1 MNSIIRSVSISIAID
16 IDGLSIDIPSINR
29 EGRRRSSREDPSQAG
44 DQTLGKMK
52 KTLNSQ
58 KQNNKRALLQH
69 EALC

>member
-52 KTLNSQ
+52 KQ
-58 KQNNKRALLQH
+58 
-69 EALC
+69 